1 MRRRS
6 LHSNRRGK
14 DGQLHCET
22 AYFLVHA
29 PAGTPLPEI
38 ISREGGRWQIEEDN
52 EIDKQLVGLGSYR
65 GMPAPPEP
73 AADTWS
79 LGRGPIPC
87 TQKVPSAGPTEPL
100 DKVHRPSSEGTFV
113 LPPHFRLIPTE
124 TASAG
129 AAPNP
134 PGTRGW

>member
-1 MRRRS
+1 MSTPALALRRLMRRRS

-14 DGQLHCET
+14 DGQLHRET

-65 GMPAPPEP
+65 GMPAPPNRRRTHGAWDEGRYP
-73 AADTWS
+73 ARRKC
-79 LGRGPIPC
+79 L
-87 TQKVPSAGPTEPL
+87 PL
-100 DKVHRPSSEGTFV
+100 DRQNPSTRFIV
-113 LPPHFRLIPTE
+113 P
-124 TASAG
+124 AQNNAG
-129 AAPNP
+129 ELA
-134 PGTRGW
+134 R